1 MQHCDEGADDS
12 FSIIISLTYR
22 KLCIFYTDGR
32 RDPYEEVI
40 LHKGDVFIFNTLVV
54 QAGTITVTDPS
65 STGLFIYI
73 DREYDSKRKKGCK
86 WMAAD
91 EHEWNSRLL
100 AEEIAKH
107 VKRGDGSQV
116 ILRPLSMAEVP
127 FVIYQN
133 MVVTDVNALM
143 TCYSRFQNKT
153 VKK

>member
-65 STGLFIYI
+65 STGLFIYL
-73 DREYDSKRKKGCK
+73 DRAYDTSRKKGYN

-91 EHEWNSRLL
+91 EQEWTQRILP
-100 AEEIAKH
+100 EEITKH
-107 VKRGDGSQV
+107 EKRGHGPQE
-116 ILRPLSMAEVP
+116 I
-127 FVIYQN
+127 
-133 MVVTDVNALM
+133 
-143 TCYSRFQNKT
+143 
-153 VKK
+153 